1 MTDIY
6 MDMVHKKEKLII
18 RITEQQA
25 RFLADVVIREQ
36 RTKSEITRQALN
48 EFLLEKINRYEN
60 SERLQ
65 KPNK

>member
-1 MTDIY
+1 MSH
-6 MDMVHKKEKLII
+6 HKKEKLII

-48 EFLLEKINRYEN
+48 EFLLEKIGNHEN
-60 SERLQ
+60 KEGHS
-65 KPNK
+65 KPRK